1 MLDEEQAIEIL
12 EILRRIKDE
21 LQISIIF
28 ITHNVNLLSILCDD
42 FYILDEGKIMNK
54 ERALKLLNKMKGEK

>member
-54 ERALKLLNKMKGEK
+54 ERALKLLNK